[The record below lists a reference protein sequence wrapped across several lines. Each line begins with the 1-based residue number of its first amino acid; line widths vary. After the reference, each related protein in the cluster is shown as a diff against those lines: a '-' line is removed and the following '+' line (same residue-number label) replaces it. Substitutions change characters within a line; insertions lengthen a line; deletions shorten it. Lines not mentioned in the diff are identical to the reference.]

1 MSITLSTTARN
12 ESVDART
19 ALING
24 GTVKIKQTSTVL
36 ATIALQA
43 TAFEA
48 AGTNAA
54 GSARAIGGDGVA
66 VVSSGNPL
74 TDASADA
81 SGTANAYD
89 VCNSGG
95 TVMWSGVASASG
107 GGGDMILDNTSIT
120 ATQEV
125 KITAFSHAQPA

>member
-1 MSITLSTTARN
+1 LAITLGTTARN

-19 ALING
+19 ALVNG
-24 GTVKIKQTSTVL
+24 GSVKIKQTSTVL
-36 ATIALQA
+36 ATITLEA

-54 GSARAIGGDGVA
+54 GSARAIGADGVA

-81 SGTANAYD
+81 TGTANAYD

-95 TVMWSGVASASG
+95 TVIWSGTAGTVG
-107 GGGDMILDNTSIT
+107 TDMILDNASISI
-120 ATQEV
+120 TQEV
-125 KITAFSHAQPA
+125 KIVSWVHAQPA